1 VPVDELGASVNFFS
15 RYGGLA
21 VVRDRRLEGGSTVWL
36 GPPHEGR
43 ADPKFVLVLEHAE
56 VKMPVDHLG
65 FQCVCRSDVDAVVER
80 EGDAGI
86 LVVRPLDAGGSIGCY
101 VLVREPG
108 GHLLEL
114 TLGQPILGLGTQIQG
129 SAASA

>member
-1 VPVDELGASVNFFS
+1 M
-15 RYGGLA
+15 
-21 VVRDRRLEGGSTVWL
+21 VRDRRLEGGSTVWL

-43 ADPKFVLVLEHAE
+43 ADPECVLVLKHSE
-56 VKMPVDHLG
+56 VKTPVDHLG
-65 FQCVCRSDVDAVVER
+65 FQCVCQSDVDAVIAR

-86 LVVRPLDAGGSIGCY
+86 LVGRPRDAGGSIDCY
-101 VLVREPG
+101 VLDREPG
-108 GHLLEL
+108 GHLLEF